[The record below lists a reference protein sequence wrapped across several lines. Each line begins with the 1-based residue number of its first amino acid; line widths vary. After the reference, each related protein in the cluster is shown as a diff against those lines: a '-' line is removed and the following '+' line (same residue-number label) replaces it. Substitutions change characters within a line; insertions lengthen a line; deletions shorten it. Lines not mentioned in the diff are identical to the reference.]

1 MKTFDA
7 PDGARWRV
15 EVRAPGA
22 SNAMIVFRHPRS
34 STLNRYAWLLWQG
47 PESRSVTARLKPKD
61 VLESVSDADLR
72 RFFRRS
78 MPISPTAPA
87 DFGKIDGSA

>member
-1 MKTFDA
+1 MRTFDA

-22 SNAMIVFRHPRS
+22 SNAMIVFHHPRS

-47 PESRSVTARLKPKD
+47 PESRSVTARLEPDD
-61 VLESVSDADLR
+61 VLKTVADADLR
-72 RFFRRS
+72 RLFRRS
-78 MPISPTAPA
+78 MPISPAAPA
-87 DFGKIDGSA
+87 LFAGADGSA